1 MIKKNYLKKIYE
13 TQKKI
18 RSVEEKIA
26 INYKQNKMRCPTHLS
41 VGQEAVAAS
50 SGLALDHNDIA
61 ISYHRSHAHFLAKG
75 GNPKKL
81 FAELHGFDEGC
92 SKGIGGSMHL
102 VDLKNNFYGST
113 AIVSN
118 SIPVGVGLAY
128 SLKLAKKKNLVC
140 IYIGDA
146 AVEEGVFFES
156 INFSILKKLPVVF
169 ICENNFFSVYTHIK
183 NRQPANRKIH
193 KLASAMGAVSHTY
206 KQDNPFKLH
215 EKFDLLFK
223 KIRKNPMTHFVEVE
237 TFRYLEH
244 CGPND
249 DTRMGYRKLKDVE
262 KWKKKDPLIFSKN
275 YLIKNKLYN
284 KKQIDTLDKKIN
296 YSIDKDFNFL
306 RGLKKPKFKNISKLV
321 YKSK

>member
-1 MIKKNYLKKIYE
+1 MKKNILIKIYE
-13 TQKKI
+13 IQKKI
-18 RSVEEKIA
+18 RIVEEKIVS
-26 INYKQNKMRCPTHLS
+26 NYNKNKMRCPTHLS
-41 VGQEAVAAS
+41 IGQEAVAAT
-50 SGLALDHNDIA
+50 SGLALNHDDIS

-75 GNPKKL
+75 GSSKKL

-92 SKGIGGSMHL
+92 SRGVGGSMHL
-102 VDLKNNFYGST
+102 IDLKNNFYGST

-169 ICENNFFSVYTHIK
+169 ICENNFYSVYTHIK
-183 NRQPANRKIH
+183 ERQPKKRKIF
-193 KLASAMGAVSHTY
+193 KLASAMGAISHSY
-206 KQDNPFKLH
+206 KQDNPFKLYK
-215 EKFDLLFK
+215 KFDELFK

-249 DTRMGYRKLKDVE
+249 DTSLGYRKLQEVK
-262 KWKKKDPLIFSKN
+262 KWKKKDPLVFSKN
-275 YLIKNKLYN
+275 YLTRNKIFNKNQLE
-284 KKQIDTLDKKIN
+284 ILDKKIN
-296 YSIDKDFNFL
+296 SNVNKNFNFL
-306 RGLKKPKFKNISKLV
+306 AKLKKPKFKDISKLV
-321 YKSK
+321 YKA

>member
-1 MIKKNYLKKIYE
+1 MLKKNSLKKIYE
-13 TQKKI
+13 IQKKI
-18 RSVEEKIA
+18 RAVEEKVA
-26 INYKQNKMRCPTHLS
+26 SNYKRNKMRCPTHLS
-41 VGQEAVAAS
+41 VGQEAVAAA
-50 SGLALDHNDIA
+50 SGQALHQNDIS

-75 GNPKKL
+75 GSTKKL
-81 FAELHGFDEGC
+81 FAELHGYEEGC

-118 SIPVGVGLAY
+118 SIPIGVGLAY

-169 ICENNFFSVYTHIK
+169 ICENNFYSVYTHIED
-183 NRQPANRKIH
+183 RQPKKRKIY
-193 KLASAMGAVSHTY
+193 KLAGAMGAISHLFR
-206 KQDNPFKLH
+206 QDDPFKLYQ
-215 EKFDLLFK
+215 KFDQLFK
-223 KIRKNPMTHFVEVE
+223 KIRRQPMTHFIEIE

-249 DTRMGYRKLKDVE
+249 DTSLGYRNLRDVK
-262 KWKKKDPLIFSKN
+262 KWKKKDPLIFSKG
-275 YLIKNKLYN
+275 YLTKNKLLN
-284 KKQIDTLDKKIN
+284 KKQIETLDKKIN
-296 YSIDKDFNFL
+296 SNVDKDFKFL
-306 RGLKKPKFKNISKLV
+306 SKLKKPKFKNISRLV
-321 YKSK
+321 YKK

>member
-1 MIKKNYLKKIYE
+1 MIKKNYFKKIYE

-18 RSVEEKIA
+18 RDVEEKIA

-41 VGQEAVAAS
+41 IGQEAVAAS
-50 SGLALDHNDIA
+50 SGLALNHNDIA

-81 FAELHGFDEGC
+81 FAEIHGFNEGC
-92 SKGIGGSMHL
+92 SKGVGGSMHL
-102 VDLKNNFYGST
+102 IDLKNNFYGST

-118 SIPVGVGLAY
+118 SIPIGVGLAY

-169 ICENNFFSVYTHIK
+169 ICENNFFSVYTHIS
-183 NRQPANRKIH
+183 NRQPAQRKIY
-193 KLASAMGAVSHTY
+193 KLASAMGAISHKF
-206 KQDNPFKLH
+206 KQDNPFELF

-249 DTRMGYRKLKDVE
+249 DTRLGYRKFKDVE
-262 KWKKKDPLIFSKN
+262 KWKKKDPLIFSRN
-275 YLIKNKLYN
+275 YLIKKRILK
-284 KKQIDTLDKKIN
+284 KKQIENLDKKISN
-296 YSIDKDFNFL
+296 YIDKDFKFL
-306 RGLKKPKFKNISKLV
+306 NGLEKPKFKNISKFV
-321 YKSK
+321 YK

>member
-1 MIKKNYLKKIYE
+1 MIKKNYFKKIYE

-18 RSVEEKIA
+18 RDVEEKIA

-41 VGQEAVAAS
+41 IGQEAVAAS
-50 SGLALDHNDIA
+50 SGLALNHNDIA

-81 FAELHGFDEGC
+81 FAEIHGFNEGC
-92 SKGIGGSMHL
+92 SKGVGGSMHL
-102 VDLKNNFYGST
+102 IDLKNNFYGST

-118 SIPVGVGLAY
+118 SIPIGVGLAY

-169 ICENNFFSVYTHIK
+169 ICENNFFSVYTHIS
-183 NRQPANRKIH
+183 NRQPAQRKIY
-193 KLASAMGAVSHTY
+193 KLASAMGAISHKF
-206 KQDNPFKLH
+206 KQDNPFELF

-244 CGPND
+244 CGP
-249 DTRMGYRKLKDVE
+249 
-262 KWKKKDPLIFSKN
+262 
-275 YLIKNKLYN
+275 
-284 KKQIDTLDKKIN
+284 
-296 YSIDKDFNFL
+296 
-306 RGLKKPKFKNISKLV
+306 
-321 YKSK
+321 